1 MTFLHSRPR
10 AAPSSCLTLFCCAWN
25 DSELPKSFILNLVCW
40 VHPHFVHP
48 CINAE
53 TVWDLIKQGW
63 KETESNSQALMWQS
77 EYWHLLYV
85 CSVSLQPTGNTVD
98 DSTWAVRWGTNI
110 FETLMMP
117 SQQYFHF
124 QKKKGF
130 LGFCKCVYKNIT
142 RATYQ
147 EKPGTWRLIS
157 DTRSA
162 ACSAPSASLAHQ
174 SNSQSHRDIH
184 VKHVC
189 SF

>member
-1 MTFLHSRPR
+1 MTFLHSRTR

-25 DSELPKSFILNLVCW
+25 DSELPKSFILNLACW

-77 EYWHLLYV
+77 EYWHY
-85 CSVSLQPTGNTVD
+85 CMCAQCHSSL
-98 DSTWAVRWGTNI
+98 R
-110 FETLMMP
+110 ETLWMTVRGLWDGELI
-117 SQQYFHF
+117 YL
-124 QKKKGF
+124 KR
-130 LGFCKCVYKNIT
+130 KCVYKNIT